1 MMRRKVWV
9 VVAALVCGACGG
21 GGSTAGGGAAPQ
33 TAPSPKAAAAP
44 ARTTTA
50 STRGSSNVIVE
61 AELASSGAANAL
73 EAIQRLRP
81 AMLRSR
87 GGSQVSDGSGTEQ
100 IMVYVDG
107 IGTGGLQ
114 SLTSVAVLNVKEIR
128 YISAT
133 DATTRFGT
141 NHAMGAILVSTRKQ

>member
-1 MMRRKVWV
+1 MSRREVWIV
-9 VVAALVCGACGG
+9 GAVLVLGACRS
-21 GGSTAGGGAAPQ
+21 GGSASSGGAAPK
-33 TAPSPKAAAAP
+33 TAPSPTTAASATRAAAAL
-44 ARTTTA
+44 A
-50 STRGSSNVIVE
+50 RGSSNVIVE
-61 AELASSGAANAL
+61 AELATSGVANAL

-81 AMLRSR
+81 AMLRGR
-87 GGSQVSDGSGTEQ
+87 GGAHVSDGSGTDQ

-114 SLTSVAVLNVKEIR
+114 SLTSVALLNVKEIR